1 MDAQLIQFHITP
13 QLADQ
18 AANGIQMA
26 PNSGFNLEFVALKKY
41 VAEDLRGIPEFRRE
55 YRRKLMHVIEQFNEY
70 FQWHAEKAAK
80 MKHFRDS
87 FGKLEDLS
95 DSAKYLV
102 SLLKSEF
109 IIPGELELTEMRLT
123 GEFSIYAPGSD
134 SELKQRALQVRD
146 DSIATF
152 KAQHQAPTTTVPH
165 TTAQPFPG
173 Q

>member
-1 MDAQLIQFHITP
+1 
-13 QLADQ
+13 
-18 AANGIQMA
+18 
-26 PNSGFNLEFVALKKY
+26 
-41 VAEDLRGIPEFRRE
+41 
-55 YRRKLMHVIEQFNEY
+55 
-70 FQWHAEKAAK
+70 